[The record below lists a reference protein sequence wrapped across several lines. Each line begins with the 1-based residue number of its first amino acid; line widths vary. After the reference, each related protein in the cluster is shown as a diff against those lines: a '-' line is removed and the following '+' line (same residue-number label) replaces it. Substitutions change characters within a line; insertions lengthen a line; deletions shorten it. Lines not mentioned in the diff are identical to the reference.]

1 MTASVDTRSVNDDRE
16 NYHKADVKR
25 IEFLEKCNDPDFVE
39 KRPSQILLI
48 AVIAFVIVSE
58 LALVFYFMGEHLG
71 TTSAF
76 YASSTAIIFVFCS
89 SFGAAFS
96 HANTSRNLPL
106 WRRLLGLCGIAI
118 SVGIFL
124 YGLGL
129 LCSWRADSVTLGF
142 QAVIDGYKAMS
153 NLSIFVTAL
162 VNVFG
167 FALLTYE
174 TRIYCWPPYWGYR
187 QINQRYE
194 DAKNAWRRTQAEL
207 KNEG

>member
-1 MTASVDTRSVNDDRE
+1 MNTSADTKDVNEKRQE
-16 NYHKADVKR
+16 YHKADVKR
-25 IEFLEKCNDPDFVE
+25 KEFLEKCNDLDFTE

-48 AVIAFVIVSE
+48 AVIAFVVVSE

-89 SFGAAFS
+89 SFGMAFS

-106 WRRLLGLCGIAI
+106 WRRLLGLCGMLI
-118 SVGIFL
+118 SIGIFL

-129 LCSWRADSVTLGF
+129 LSGWRSDSVTLGF
-142 QAVIDGYKAMS
+142 QAIIDGYKAMS
-153 NLSIFVTAL
+153 KLPIFVTAL

-174 TRIYCWPPYWGYR
+174 TRIYFWSPYWGYR
-187 QINQRYE
+187 QIHQRYE
-194 DAKNAWRRTQAEL
+194 DAKKLWHHTRVGVE
-207 KNEG
+207 NEG

>member
-1 MTASVDTRSVNDDRE
+1 MNASVDTRSVNDDRE

-25 IEFLEKCNDPDFVE
+25 IGFLEKCNDPDVVDN
-39 KRPSQILLI
+39 RPPPILLI

-76 YASSTAIIFVFCS
+76 YASSTAIIFVICS

-129 LCSWRADSVTLGF
+129 LSGWRADSVTLGF
-142 QAVIDGYKAMS
+142 QVIVDGYKSMT

-174 TRIYCWPPYWGYR
+174 TRIYYWPPYWGYR

-194 DAKNAWRRTQAEL
+194 DAKNAWHSSQAGF
-207 KNEG
+207 KNEE